1 MTMLYVY
8 GLVDTPS
15 LDGTPL
21 KGHDGASVFAVRCG
35 ECAAA
40 TSYLSRHT
48 ITPRPRS
55 VWLHERVLDAL
66 MRRHAVLPLR
76 FATIVPDVDMLRN
89 RLRPMY
95 HALAGDL
102 RRLRGKVEFA
112 LRVTNIHAECPHT
125 GDDAERKSDAAQALT
140 PGTRYLRARAE
151 RWRERIASED
161 AAGRIERA
169 LRRHLDPAAENAV
182 WGFATTRSATLIA
195 SYLVE
200 RNEVSAFVAAVAD
213 VRGRHP
219 ALDVSCTGPWA
230 PYSFVTARS
239 PEAWS

>member
-1 MTMLYVY
+1 
-8 GLVDTPS
+8 
-15 LDGTPL
+15 
-21 KGHDGASVFAVRCG
+21 
-35 ECAAA
+35 
-40 TSYLSRHT
+40 
-48 ITPRPRS
+48 
-55 VWLHERVLDAL
+55 
-66 MRRHAVLPLR
+66 MRRRDELSLSPHDRAETTER
-76 FATIVPDVDMLRN
+76 MAAR
-89 RLRPMY
+89 
-95 HALAGDL
+95 AGSGRTHEAARCPPAAFRDDL
-102 RRLRGKVEFA
+102 QRLRGKVEFA
-112 LRVTNIHAECPHT
+112 LRITNIHAECPHT
-125 GDDAERKSDAAQALT
+125 GDAERKSDAAQALT

-169 LRRHLDPAAENAV
+169 LRQHLDPAAENAV

-200 RNEVSAFVAAVAD
+200 RNEVPAFVAAVAD

>member
-48 ITPRPRS
+48 IAPRPRS

-102 RRLRGKVEFA
+102 QRLRGKVEFA
-112 LRVTNIHAECPHT
+112 LRITNIHAEYPHT
-125 GDDAERKSDAAQALT
+125 GDAERKSGAAQALT
-140 PGTRYLRARAE
+140 PGTRYLRSRAE

-169 LRRHLDPAAENAV
+169 LRQHLDPVAENAV

-213 VRGRHP
+213 IRGRHP

>member
-1 MTMLYVY
+1 
-8 GLVDTPS
+8 
-15 LDGTPL
+15 
-21 KGHDGASVFAVRCG
+21 
-35 ECAAA
+35 
-40 TSYLSRHT
+40 
-48 ITPRPRS
+48 
-55 VWLHERVLDAL
+55 
-66 MRRHAVLPLR
+66 
-76 FATIVPDVDMLRN
+76 
-89 RLRPMY
+89 MY
-95 HALAGDL
+95 HALASDL
-102 RRLRGKVEFA
+102 QRLRGKVEFA
-112 LRVTNIHAECPHT
+112 LRITNIHAECPHT
-125 GDDAERKSDAAQALT
+125 GDAERKSDAAQALT

-169 LRRHLDPAAENAV
+169 LRQHLDPAAENAV

>member
-1 MTMLYVY
+1 MTAPASSRCDAVNAPPRRAISLATRSRRDHGAY
-8 GLVDTPS
+8 GCTS
-15 LDGTPL
+15 GFWTHSCGGTLSSRCVSRRSSPTSTCS
-21 KGHDGASVFAVRCG
+21 GTAFGPCITHSPATFSVCVARSNSPCASP
-35 ECAAA
+35 
-40 TSYLSRHT
+40 TY
-48 ITPRPRS
+48 
-55 VWLHERVLDAL
+55 
-66 MRRHAVLPLR
+66 
-76 FATIVPDVDMLRN
+76 
-89 RLRPMY
+89 
-95 HALAGDL
+95 
-102 RRLRGKVEFA
+102 
-112 LRVTNIHAECPHT
+112 AECPHT
-125 GDDAERKSDAAQALT
+125 GDAERKSDAAQALT

-169 LRRHLDPAAENAV
+169 LRQHLDPAAENTV

-200 RNEVSAFVAAVAD
+200 RNEISAFVAAVAD